1 MNVHPG
7 MAKHRIL
14 MGKSAFFIFLFFVSS
29 HAFGQNAEFHYVKFI
44 HVGEQLLPVH
54 ALNVS
59 CGNGDVPSDSAELV
73 NDTLQSVSIVTDKD
87 SYESLQSYLK
97 YTDYKL
103 AKDPGALGF
112 GTFKMI
118 SDNNRYYIPGPS
130 VTPYF
135 KKMVKYLKKKKADPQ
150 LIQTIIDN
158 YPWIFNP

>member
-7 MAKHRIL
+7 MAKRLIL
-14 MGKSAFFIFLFFVSS
+14 MRKSTFFIFLFFVSI
-29 HAFGQNAEFHYVKFI
+29 HAFGQKTDFHYVKFV

-59 CGNGDVPSDSAELV
+59 YGEGDVPSDSAELV
-73 NDTLQSVSIVTDKD
+73 NDTLPVISIVTDKE
-87 SYESLQSYLK
+87 SYEYLQIYLK

-135 KKMVKYLKKKKADPQ
+135 RKMVKYLKKKKADPQ

>member
-1 MNVHPG
+1 MNVHPD
-7 MAKHRIL
+7 MANYGISMRKP
-14 MGKSAFFIFLFFVSS
+14 AFFVFLFFVST
-29 HAFGQNAEFHYVKFI
+29 HIFGQNTEFHYVKFV

-54 ALNVS
+54 ALSVS
-59 CGNGDVPSDSAELV
+59 YGDGNVPSDSAELV
-73 NDTLQSVSIVTDKD
+73 NDTLQAISIVTDKE
-87 SYESLQSYLK
+87 SYEYLQVYLK

-135 KKMVKYLKKKKADPQ
+135 RKMVKYLKKKKADPQ